1 MFKGLL
7 LEEYFQHACLSI
19 KVIQLMH
26 TKTKNKIFFQKKI
39 HDRKQT
45 FYGPKNLQVKFW

>member
-1 MFKGLL
+1 
-7 LEEYFQHACLSI
+7 
-19 KVIQLMH
+19 MH

-45 FYGPKNLQVKFW
+45 FYGPKNLQAKFGKILSQEKQQ